1 MLPSGNDAAYVL
13 AENFGYIHKIH
24 NKNLNE
30 QIENLR
36 YRNIMSNMKE
46 DNSDIIDCS
55 KKFLNLMN

>member
-36 YRNIMSNMKE
+36 YRNIMSNMNTKLKARLYM
-46 DNSDIIDCS
+46 I
-55 KKFLNLMN
+55 